1 MLGFSNVSRLAGGI
15 ISYTRELEKEKE
27 LESEKEL
34 EIKGGQERGEEKRAL
49 DDMNSGADSS
59 NDEILSSSKNMEV
72 VADPDF
78 TMISKSVKT
87 EDKITDTEN
96 NSMENANS
104 VQSDRLT
111 ESETRGETKENEKEI
126 HLTRNVLGSKFKVRN
141 PIKLLVCLSLF
152 FFSHLFSILYFFS
165 CHFIFPFHI
174 FTLSFIITA
183 TSLLFSPLLFYD
195 PFSHLFSILESPLLP
210 FHLCFFLLLFSH
222 FLPSLIPSYHPL
234 PPFSLL
240 FSHLLSSP
248 LPLLHYT
255 GCELCV

>member
-34 EIKGGQERGEEKRAL
+34 EIKGGRERGEEKRVLL
-49 DDMNSGADSS
+49 DDMNSGVDSS

-87 EDKITDTEN
+87 EDKITDIEK

-126 HLTRNVLGSKFKVRN
+126 HLTRNVLGSKFKV
-141 PIKLLVCLSLF
+141 
-152 FFSHLFSILYFFS
+152 
-165 CHFIFPFHI
+165 
-174 FTLSFIITA
+174 
-183 TSLLFSPLLFYD
+183 
-195 PFSHLFSILESPLLP
+195 
-210 FHLCFFLLLFSH
+210 
-222 FLPSLIPSYHPL
+222 
-234 PPFSLL
+234 
-240 FSHLLSSP
+240 
-248 LPLLHYT
+248 
-255 GCELCV
+255 